1 MKILIVNYTDGGGGG
16 AIAPLRLYEAL
27 RAKGVLCDFGV
38 IEKKSENENID
49 YDFSY
54 SGVSEEFPYKIFK
67 KIKFALC
74 RIRV

>member
-38 IEKKSENENID
+38 IEKKSENENI
-49 YDFSY
+49 FCIKRKY
-54 SGVSEEFPYKIFK
+54 SFLK
-67 KIKFALC
+67 KI
-74 RIRV
+74 IQDI